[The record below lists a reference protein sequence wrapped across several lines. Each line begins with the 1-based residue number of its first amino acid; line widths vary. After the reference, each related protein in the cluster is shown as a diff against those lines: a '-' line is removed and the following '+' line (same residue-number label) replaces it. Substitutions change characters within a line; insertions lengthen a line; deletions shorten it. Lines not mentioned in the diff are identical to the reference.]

1 MQLLRPVLFC
11 LLVLSL
17 CTGVRAQGI
26 EFFPGTW
33 EEALAK
39 AEAEDKLI
47 FVDAYASWCG
57 PCKVMARN
65 VFTQAEVGDFFN
77 SNFINM
83 KFDMEKA
90 ESTDFRKKHQVSA
103 YPTLF
108 FINGKNDVVHKSV
121 GGKKVP
127 TLIEAGNV
135 AISKMDDI
143 TVLAERWEE
152 GDRTPTL
159 AFKYVRALVR
169 QQQPHARITNDYLR
183 TQQDLSSPEHLNLLL
198 VAATDADSR
207 IFDLLVANKAA
218 VIALVGEKAF
228 DDQVAKAVKS
238 TLDKAVE
245 FKSEDL
251 LETAAKKM
259 ALSDPEEGKKVTLQ
273 GVFEIAARGT
283 ELKAFQKATK
293 KYLDKGTEG
302 DIVRLEGLYQTAISS
317 RFVKDE
323 KILDMAVRAGAAAAA
338 GDPETGY
345 RRYFKLADTLR
356 ELGKKDMA
364 LTYANLALQ
373 ALPEKQ
379 PNYERA
385 IQGLID
391 RIQKS

>member
-1 MQLLRPVLFC
+1 MRLVFLC

-39 AEAEDKLI
+39 ASAEDKLI

-65 VFTQAEVGDFFN
+65 VFPQAEVGEFFN

-90 ESTDFRKKHQVSA
+90 ESADFRKKHQVSA

-121 GGKKVP
+121 GGKKVA
-127 TLIEAGNV
+127 TLIQAGNV

-143 TVLAERWEE
+143 GLLAERWEDGE
-152 GDRTPTL
+152 RNETL
-159 AFKYVRALVR
+159 AFKYIRALVR
-169 QQQPHARITNDYLR
+169 QQQPHAKITNDYLR
-183 TQQDLSSPEHLNLLL
+183 TKKDLSSPEHLQLLL

-207 IFDLLVANKAA
+207 IFDLLVANKEAA
-218 VIALVGEKAF
+218 IALVGKKAF
-228 DDQVAKAVKS
+228 DAQITKAVQS
-238 TLDKAVE
+238 TLAKAVE
-245 FKSEDL
+245 FKSDNL
-251 LETAAKKM
+251 LKTATEKM
-259 ALSDPEEGKKVTLQ
+259 TLADPAEGKKVALQ
-273 GVFEIAARGT
+273 GAFEIAAKGT
-283 ELKAFQKATK
+283 DLKAFQKAAK

-302 DIVRLEGLYQTAISS
+302 DIVRLEGLYQTAITS
-317 RFVKDE
+317 RFKTDQKV
-323 KILDMAVRAGAAAAA
+323 LDMAVRAGAAAAA
-338 GDPETGY
+338 GDPENGY
-345 RRYFKLADTLR
+345 RRYYKLADTLR
-356 ELGKKDMA
+356 QLGKKDLA

-391 RIQKS
+391 RIEQS